1 MPSKE
6 GAFNYNS
13 VQEHFT
19 MKNGKQV
26 GHSTHVTIKNGKGVK
41 KCVEYGP
48 SGKRKAVTKNLT
60 RKEVKAIREKQYLP
74 ALFKDAME
82 ALRLGNPL
90 QFKRSSRPNKTI
102 KNRA

>member
-1 MPSKE
+1 MSLKE

-26 GHSTHVTIKNGKGVK
+26 GHSTHVTIKGGKGVK
-41 KCVEYGP
+41 KCVEYAP
-48 SGKRKAVTKNLT
+48 SGKRKVITKNLT
-60 RKEVKAIREKQYLP
+60 RKEVNAIREKQYLP

-82 ALRLGNPL
+82 AMRLGRPL
-90 QFKRSSRPNKTI
+90 EKIKGRWITAKKRK
-102 KNRA
+102 

>member
-1 MPSKE
+1 MSAKE

-41 KCVEYGP
+41 KCVEYSP
-48 SGKRKAVTKNLT
+48 SGKRKAVTKKLMA
-60 RKEVKAIREKQYLP
+60 KEIKAIREKQYLP

-82 ALRLGNPL
+82 TLRLGKVL
-90 QFKRSSRPNKTI
+90 RFGKTI
-102 KNRA
+102 KNRVRK